1 MLRCQDMFSTQEKP
15 SGLMLVDLVR
25 NDIGAIL
32 SKEKGN
38 MFRIYLYS
46 LGNYWTAFES
56 SAYRLCRLGGKAVVL
71 PMRVAGLAAPVVAAC
86 LDKLRVRE
94 LVSGLDCVEHGQERR
109 VYQTREA
116 LDRNDYLLW
125 HVRKTRPVLDVSVEE
140 TQSLRT

>member
-46 LGNYWTAFES
+46 LGNYWAAFES

-71 PMRVAGLAAPVVAAC
+71 PMRVRDLPRLWWPPALTSCGSGNWFPAWTAWNMAKRGASTRPGKPWIATTTCSGMSGRPGLFSMSQWR
-86 LDKLRVRE
+86 KLR
-94 LVSGLDCVEHGQERR
+94 
-109 VYQTREA
+109 A
-116 LDRNDYLLW
+116 
-125 HVRKTRPVLDVSVEE
+125 
-140 TQSLRT
+140 